1 MERNELLQRG
11 IAVHRVGDVYDKD
24 QNGMQISDVEKGKW
38 FVSALAE
45 SPLAS
50 TVREIPDA
58 NTEDE
63 AWELAAQHLSAALRN
78 IAT

>member
-50 TVREIPDA
+50 TV
-58 NTEDE
+58 
-63 AWELAAQHLSAALRN
+63 
-78 IAT
+78 